1 MRGGG
6 RSRAAPPDR
15 HARFS
20 LDIEGR
26 AVPLRIR
33 RNARA
38 RRLVLRIDAAT
49 DGAVVTLPPGVP
61 VEDGLDMA
69 RQRAA
74 WIAGRL
80 AALPARVPFA
90 DGARVPFLGVEHPI
104 RHRPGCRGTVWRH
117 DGEIHVAGR
126 REHLARRLTDWL
138 KGEARRRIAPGVAAK
153 AARLGRAAGR
163 ITLRDTRG
171 RWGSCSANGN
181 LSFCWRLVMAPE
193 RVLDYVVAH
202 EVAHL
207 AEPGHGPRFW
217 RAVGRLT
224 NDTEG
229 ARAWIRRHGE
239 SMHRYG

>member
-6 RSRAAPPDR
+6 RPRAAPPAGD
-15 HARFS
+15 ACYS

-26 AVPLRIR
+26 AVPLRVR
-33 RNARA
+33 RNGRA
-38 RRLVLRIDAAT
+38 RRLVLRIDAAA

-80 AALPARVPFA
+80 AALPARRPFA
-90 DGARVPFLGVEHPI
+90 DGSRVPFLGVEHPV
-104 RHRPGCRGTVWRH
+104 RHRSGCRGTAWLE
-117 DGEIHVAGR
+117 DGEIHVAGGA
-126 REHLARRLTDWL
+126 EHLARRLTDWL
-138 KGEARRRIAPGVAAK
+138 KGEARRRIAPLVADK
-153 AARLGRAAGR
+153 AARLGQTAGR
-163 ITLRDTRG
+163 IALRDTRS

-193 RVLDYVVAH
+193 TVLDYVVAH

-207 AEPGHGPRFW
+207 AERGHSPRFW
-217 RAVGRLT
+217 RAVAGLT
-224 NDTEG
+224 NDAEG
-229 ARAWIRRHGE
+229 ARAWLRDNGDGL
-239 SMHRYG
+239 HRYG

>member
-15 HARFS
+15 DARFS
-20 LDIEGR
+20 LDIDGR

-38 RRLVLRIDAAT
+38 RRLVLRIDAAS

-74 WIAGRL
+74 WIAGQL
-80 AALPARVPFA
+80 AALPARMSFA
-90 DGARVPFLGVEHPI
+90 DGACVPFLGVEHSI
-104 RHRPGCRGTVWRH
+104 RHRPGHRGTVWRE
-117 DGEIHVAGR
+117 DGEILVAGGP
-126 REHLARRLTDWL
+126 EHLARRVGDWL
-138 KGEARRRIAPGVAAK
+138 KGEARRLISPLVALK
-153 AARLGRAAGR
+153 AARLGRTAGR
-163 ITLRDTRG
+163 ITLRDTRS

-193 RVLDYVVAH
+193 AVLDYVVAH

-207 AEPGHGPRFW
+207 GMRGHGPRFW
-217 RAVGRLT
+217 RAVAGLT
-224 NDTEG
+224 NDAEG
-229 ARAWIRRHGE
+229 ARAWLRENGDGL
-239 SMHRYG
+239 HRYG

>member
-15 HARFS
+15 DACYS

-38 RRLVLRIDAAT
+38 RRLVLRIDAAA

-80 AALPARVPFA
+80 AALPARMPFA
-90 DGARVPFLGVEHPI
+90 DGACVPFLGVEHPI
-104 RHRPGCRGTVWRH
+104 RHRPGCRGTVWLQ

-126 REHLARRLTDWL
+126 PEHLARRLTDWL
-138 KGEARRRIAPGVAAK
+138 KGEARRRIAPVVAAK
-153 AARLGRAAGR
+153 VARLGRAAGR
-163 ITLRDTRG
+163 ITLRDTRS

-193 RVLDYVVAH
+193 TVLDYVVAH

-207 AEPGHGPRFW
+207 AEPGHGSRFW
-217 RAVGRLT
+217 RAVAGLT
-224 NDTEG
+224 ANAES
-229 ARAWIRRHGE
+229 ARAWLRENGDRLHRHG
-239 SMHRYG
+239 

>member
-1 MRGGG
+1 MSGGG
-6 RSRAAPPDR
+6 GSRAAPPAGD
-15 HARFS
+15 ACYS

-26 AVPLRIR
+26 AVPLRVR

-38 RRLVLRIDAAT
+38 RRLVLRIDAAA

-80 AALPARVPFA
+80 AALPARMPLA
-90 DGARVPFLGVEHPI
+90 DGARVPFLGVEHPV
-104 RHRPGCRGTVWRH
+104 RHRPGCRGTAWLE
-117 DGEIHVAGR
+117 DGEIHVAGGTG
-126 REHLARRLTDWL
+126 HLARRLTDWL
-138 KGEARRRIAPGVAAK
+138 KGEARRRIAPLVADK
-153 AARLGRAAGR
+153 AARLGQTAGR
-163 ITLRDTRG
+163 ITLRDTRS

-193 RVLDYVVAH
+193 TVLDYVVAH

-207 AEPGHGPRFW
+207 AERGHGPRFW
-217 RAVGRLT
+217 SAVDELT
-224 NDTEG
+224 SDSEG
-229 ARAWIRRHGE
+229 ARAWLRDNGDRL
-239 SMHRYG
+239 HRYG